1 MNHAPAISVI
11 IPLYNK
17 AGFIERSIRSA
28 LDQRPAP
35 FEVLVID
42 DGSTD
47 DSAARVRAMPDYP
60 RVRLITQTNAGE
72 GAARNRGLQEMRGEV
87 AAFLDAD
94 DEWAPGHIRN
104 LLELALTCPGAGLL
118 ATGYRSI
125 YGGGVEVETA
135 VDAGGPVVLRDY
147 FETARGGFCL
157 HISSAAVWRNV
168 AEEAGGFAEREPMG
182 ADLEFFARVA
192 LRRPVALHPAISG
205 IYYAACAGS
214 VIHTHRW
221 KNIYPPVVRLMRA
234 ARAGGMVLPRS
245 ARAYA
250 DWILVEHALTG
261 LCSGNRRAAVALLGE
276 VSGFHSLPVRSA
288 WWLRFAAAVLPLA
301 LLRLLVRVRRSRLSV
316 ANLRGRH
323 TVTNRVVYS
332 HA

>member
-1 MNHAPAISVI
+1 MRTPSISVI

-17 AGFIERSIRSA
+17 AAYIERAIRCV
-28 LDQRPAP
+28 LEQQPAP

-47 DSAARVRAMPDYP
+47 DGPAVVRRMPEFS
-60 RVRLITQTNAGE
+60 RVRLITQPNGGE
-72 GAARNRGLQEMRGEV
+72 GAARNRGLREMRADM

-94 DEWAPGHIRN
+94 DEWAPGHLRN
-104 LLELALTCPGAGLL
+104 LSELALTCPGAGLL

-125 YGGGVEVETA
+125 YGRGVEVETA
-135 VDAGGPVVLRDY
+135 VDAPGPVVLRDY

-157 HISSAAVWRNV
+157 HISSCAVWRSV
-168 AEEAGGFAEREPMG
+168 AMEAGGFAEGEPMG
-182 ADLEFFARVA
+182 ADLEFFARIA

-214 VIHTHRW
+214 AIHTNRW
-221 KNIYPPVVRLMRA
+221 KDQYPPVVRLLRA
-234 ARAGGMVLPRS
+234 ATAAT

-250 DWILVEHALTG
+250 DWILAEHALTG
-261 LCSGNRRAAVALLGE
+261 LCSGNRRAAMAMLRLL
-276 VSGFHSLPVRSA
+276 PARSA
-288 WWLRFAAAVLPLA
+288 WWLRAAAAVLPIA
-301 LLRLLVRVRRSRLSV
+301 MLRLLVRIRRSRFAV
-316 ANLRGRH
+316 ARMPGTNS
-323 TVTNRVVYS
+323 VTNRVIYS